1 MTNNAMTND
10 AMTTHSFA
18 PATIGNIGIGFD
30 IMGLALARPGDE
42 VVACPGQGNGLR
54 ITAITG
60 DQGKLPYEVEKN
72 TAGMAALRL
81 LEHLGESGRAIDLE
95 IHKKMPLGSGLGSS
109 AASAVAAVVAVNEF
123 LQAGLSKQELL
134 HFACLGEEVATGGYV
149 VDNVAPSLLGGIVL
163 IRDAATLDV
172 VSLPVPEGLCAAV
185 VHPHVEILTREA
197 RALLRPEVPM
207 RDFVRQSANVAAFI
221 AGLYRS
227 DWALLGRSLR
237 DDVIEPQRAPLIP
250 GFYAVKEAALAAGA
264 LGCSIS
270 GAGPSIFALFDSRE
284 KAVQAGEAMQNALS
298 RENVKSTLYLSDVNL
313 KGACAL

>member
-1 MTNNAMTND
+1 MTPLTPS
-10 AMTTHSFA
+10 THSFA

-30 IMGLALARPGDE
+30 IMGLALERPGDE
-42 VVACPGQGNGLR
+42 VVVRPGQGSGLR
-54 ITAITG
+54 ITSISG

-72 TAGMAALRL
+72 TAGVAALRL
-81 LEHLGESGRAIDLE
+81 MEHIGESKRPIDLE

-109 AASAVAAVVAVNEF
+109 AASAVAAVVAVNEL
-123 LQAGLSKQELL
+123 LQAGLSKKELL

-197 RALLRPEVPM
+197 RAMLRTEVPM

-237 DDVIEPQRAPLIP
+237 DELIESQRAPLIP
-250 GFYAVKEAALAAGA
+250 GFYAVKEAAMAAGA

-284 KAVQAGEAMQNALS
+284 KAAQAGEAMQNALS

-313 KGACAL
+313 KGAYAL